1 MTFLAVWLLSETVG
15 WRRWAATGIGFIRVF
30 YYHFGGAV
38 LALGPAIYYWQTPTL
53 LEFGFI
59 AAIAVTSTV
68 AMTCGIRAYSVGEV
82 SIVGPVEYVRPL
94 FAAILGYAVFAET
107 PGLNTW
113 IGAAIIISATFYIAR
128 CEAVRK
134 RAA

>member
-15 WRRWAATGIGFIRVF
+15 WRRWAATGIGFIGVF

-94 FAAILGYAVFAET
+94 FAAILGYAVFTET